1 MTSPLPQPAKADFI
15 PTEKPTQDEGRA
27 ALRFFFNMAPKWQ
40 ISDSE
45 ARMLLGELSQATFY
59 RWKKGE
65 VGTIPHD
72 TLWRLG
78 DILGISK
85 GLRYLFREPER
96 GYFWLKKPNEAFAG
110 QSALDVMLSG
120 PPGALTRVR
129 NYIDAERGGW

>member
-1 MTSPLPQPAKADFI
+1 MASPLPQPAKADFI
-15 PTEKPTQDEGRA
+15 STEKPTQDEGRA
-27 ALRFFFNMAPKWQ
+27 ALRFFFNVVPKWQ

-96 GYFWLKKPNEAFAG
+96 GYLWLKKPSEAFAG

-129 NYIDAERGGW
+129 NYIDAERGAW